1 MASSDPSLTDIEEP
15 SLPQA
20 SRLDSLTARIED
32 LERLVAYASDL
43 GEVGLS
49 RLGLVPNDAS
59 AAGDNTEILN
69 AYYAGDYL
77 TDPRKLS
84 LQAQPWHIN
93 DTIVQPPK
101 TGGAQDS
108 GGGETIWL
116 GDFAY
121 DSNGLGGRVGRYIA
135 SSTMTAKPMFSYTG
149 LGFDWGNVVLQGCPV
164 DFQPDSFSDFSPET
178 RAKIGLLVNVNPV
191 TPHSLG
197 TGKVISQNFI
207 GLYLQRV
214 VECGVDATGDNAD
227 QLNFSGRCAGYY
239 CDEFLRLNNRQ
250 SLSHTINH
258 MEQGLCKIAY
268 HCFRGGEI
276 QTNMHVAGEG
286 CEYGLVTGDQ
296 TLSSGPL
303 GAEGLFHWN
312 FFKVD
317 NTASADY
324 CIWDMRNKYPGQSGG
339 FNCPATVQIEMLEM
353 PYNRDFF
360 GLFNLKPGGNLV
372 INGGEG
378 LGENCVVATGGTT
391 TNMITVSLSN
401 HRMKYQVNPR
411 SIVNDGSISKVEVVI
426 GPNVR
431 DYYGGTYPQS
441 RFLFNNGVISDMSVY
456 YIP

>member
-15 SLPQA
+15 TLPQA
-20 SRLDSLTARIED
+20 SRLDSLTARIND

-93 DTIVQPPK
+93 DTIVMPAK

-191 TPHSLG
+191 TPNSLG

-258 MEQGLCKIAY
+258 LDQGLCKIGY
-268 HCFRGGEI
+268 HCYRGGEI
-276 QTNMHVAGEG
+276 HTRMHVAGEG
-286 CEYGLVTGDQ
+286 SEYGLVTGDQ

-303 GAEGLFHWN
+303 ANEGIFVWD

-317 NTASADY
+317 NTVGDNY
-324 CIWDMRNKYPGQSGG
+324 RVWDMRNKYPGQSGG
-339 FNCPATVQIEMLEM
+339 FNCPATSKIGFLEI
-353 PYNRDFF
+353 PYGRD
-360 GLFNLKPGGNLV
+360 LFQLFKLHPGGQL
-372 INGGEG
+372 IIDSGEG
-378 LGENCVVATGGTT
+378 LGEECIFVEGGTT
-391 TNMITVSLSN
+391 TDMITVSISN
-401 HRMKYQVNPR
+401 MRMKPGKNPR
-411 SIVNDGSISKVEVVI
+411 NVIRSDATQKVEVVL
-426 GPNVR
+426 GPGNRNYAGV
-431 DYYGGTYPQS
+431 TFPQS
-441 RFLFNNGVISDMSVY
+441 RFLWNSGSITDLSTY